1 MYGSGLPTLLT
12 ARSACAFDA
21 LLSVALLLPGTGS
34 VTPSG
39 GVTVTVLVSA
49 PVVLA
54 GTVPLTV
61 NVTLVPAGSVTSASM
76 LPVPE
81 AVPHPAPTPLGVQV
95 QVKPASGAGNASCT
109 RALLTF
115 D

>member
-1 MYGSGLPTLLT
+1 MV
-12 ARSACAFDA
+12 RSACGPAG
-21 LLSVALLLPGTGS
+21 LVSVAPLLPGTGS

-39 GVTVTVLVSA
+39 GVIVAVLVRE

-61 NVTLVPAGSVTSASM
+61 NVAWVPAGSVTSASM

-81 AVPHPAPTPLGVQV
+81 AVPHAAPVPLGVQV
-95 QVKPASGAGNASCT
+95 QLKLASGAGSASWT
-109 RALLTF
+109 RALLTL
-115 D
+115 DGPALLTTIV